1 MNSRVV
7 KLQDAPNPGGV
18 RLYLAITIDGSMGE
32 WELERAYL
40 VRHLFDGQR
49 LRRRALE
56 EFATAVRTGRLVAF
70 VGSYATQDLG
80 YWSWDDFLDKLA
92 EEAARICEKQGSTL
106 RKQHALKA
114 IETVRASFG
123 GSEAA
128 LTGLSVIEYALA
140 YASDKD
146 GALLDELKEFAV
158 KQFILRDLERS
169 RRTNIQRL
177 LEDLAIDRIITLNYD
192 LEFEWELMT
201 NIEEKDKC
209 GDAGHKRDELL
220 DDILGSPLV
229 SRDDCGSLARLL
241 PNGKSVM
248 SDLFS
253 RGRTDR
259 LIEFAV
265 GSPDYEAH
273 VLHLH
278 GRALRRDASTLV
290 ISQRDYN
297 NQYRRSGVAKL
308 PFEHALR
315 ILFAGNPILFVGIG
329 LKESEITGTLEQF
342 VSDHPNRRQTPA
354 FILWNGP
361 AKNKERDALRFRW
374 LHRYGA
380 LALFDDELAELDLRQ
395 RRDTA
400 LIRMGRSITN
410 AGIAAASMSKRFDW
424 QPSDLRRISDKLAR
438 LEIDKC
444 VDIWPTGPDVTDVD
458 PNHPAW
464 KLVEQGGS
472 MHIVIGEPGTGKGRL
487 AKELRAAWL
496 RQKPEGDRRAC
507 LVNASFV
514 FETDSVFSLI
524 SGLGD
529 GTPACEEGRSRLS
542 ALSDF
547 LGAESGREV
556 LLVINGMERFL
567 SPSGAPLSSE
577 LDLLLRK
584 LIHLSSVGMEAAT
597 IESEE
602 EGAPPVTIYILGT
615 SRVRRYFSAL
625 FDQIAPLITHS
636 ERRLGTDLTVPG
648 TRYRSVYFDL
658 VAQRF
663 AERGCGEEVLPLGA
677 RARIEQSLA
686 GERTALRRAFLSAYL
701 QAAMLRAAK
710 VEHPDLCLDILTT
723 MAFIGSPV
731 EREILFHSPRVRQ
744 RIADIRV
751 VKPGQDARDLLHKA
765 VEQLTELALL
775 IPTTTYP
782 GTPATWRRFGLHR
795 SILTQIRDRLSVPLT
810 DAQLSAGFNLSMFV
824 ALPADGYSPEGDI
837 HDELGTLVDW
847 LVGAY
852 KDDPLEGYDA
862 IEDDDHQSA
871 WTDDQ
876 RGLIRDIMMR
886 RKTSGEMQLSKAWPH
901 VSACLRAALS
911 LLRSYYSTS
920 TLLMVDPSN
929 GVPMRDD
936 DGPLTQHVD
945 RLDRVL
951 HAAVENCR
959 ARREAAAALDEHGAG
974 AWLGPAP
981 YYADDLVWLH
991 NERGVVKLAQGDLYG
1006 ARLAFNEALQL
1017 NNEHI
1022 EFGEHGH
1029 NWRRIMLN
1037 QVHVDIERAWLDR
1050 AEKRMCQIEES
1061 MENELDEPIGDVK
1074 AYVLTQYFETH
1085 GEQRRAVDPNYQH
1098 DIILGVALTMGY
1110 RGLILHLQG
1119 QLEAAHGLLER
1130 ATIILDRIGAVRA
1143 YAMFQRHLSS
1153 LLVAVG
1159 DDEAAVRAFRKTV
1172 AAGEAT
1178 KQADVAYHAR
1188 VAGAGW
1194 RRDHA
1199 QINHKTAIDKQLR
1212 AALRYAEAGDMHRL
1226 RIEAGLNL
1234 ARIKFDSGDFDVAL
1248 EHAADAMAT
1257 ASRYGLNLRKI
1268 SLRILIGQILI
1279 GRGDPVSGSALVHK
1293 AIKNAERVGYHTAI
1307 ELAQRVL
1314 VSFV

>member
-1 MNSRVV
+1 M
-7 KLQDAPNPGGV
+7 
-18 RLYLAITIDGSMGE
+18 
-32 WELERAYL
+32 ERAYL

-56 EFATAVRTGRLVAF
+56 EFAMAVRTGRLVAF
-70 VGSYATQDLG
+70 VGSYATQDLVDLP
-80 YWSWDDFLDKLA
+80 WDKFLENLA
-92 EEAARICEKQGSTL
+92 KEAASICEQQGSTL

-114 IETVRASFG
+114 IETVRASLTG
-123 GSEAA
+123 TDAA
-128 LTGLSVIEYALA
+128 VTGLSVIEYALA
-140 YASDKD
+140 YAGEKD
-146 GALLDELKEFAV
+146 GILLDKLKEFAV
-158 KQFILRDLERS
+158 TQFGFRDLKRS

-177 LEDLAIDRIITLNYD
+177 LEDLAIDRVITLNYD

-201 NIEEKDKC
+201 NIEEKEDC
-209 GDAGHKRDELL
+209 GDAGPDRDGLL
-220 DDILGSPLV
+220 RKLLTSSLIA
-229 SRDDCGSLARLL
+229 REDCGSLTRLL
-241 PNGKSVM
+241 PNGKSVI

-278 GRALRRDASTLV
+278 GRALLADAATMV

-329 LKESEITGTLEQF
+329 LKESEITATLEQF

-361 AKNKERDALRFRW
+361 PKEKERDALRFRW

-380 LALFDDELAELDLRQ
+380 LALFDDELVELSASQKRED
-395 RRDTA
+395 A
-400 LIRMGRSITN
+400 LIRMAGSITN
-410 AGIAAASMSKRFDW
+410 AGIAAATMNTRFDW
-424 QPSDLRRISDKLAR
+424 KNSDLRRISDKLER
-438 LEIDKC
+438 LKTDNSID
-444 VDIWPTGPDVTDVD
+444 VWPTAPDISAIAPDA
-458 PNHPAW
+458 PAW
-464 KLVEQGGS
+464 SYVKQGGS
-472 MHIVIGEPGTGKGRL
+472 MRIFIGDPGTGKGRL
-487 AKELRAAWL
+487 AKELRVAWL
-496 RQKPEGDRRAC
+496 DQKPGSDRRAC

-529 GTPACEEGRSRLS
+529 GTPACEENRSRLS

-547 LGAESGREV
+547 LGAEEGREV

-584 LIHLSSVGMEAAT
+584 LIELSSAGMDAAIEETEAQA
-597 IESEE
+597 
-602 EGAPPVTIYILGT
+602 APPVTIYILGT

-625 FDQIAPLITHS
+625 FEQIAPLITHS
-636 ERRLGTDLTVPG
+636 GRRFGTDLPATQTPH
-648 TRYRSVYFDL
+648 RSVYFDL
-658 VAQRF
+658 VAKRF
-663 AERGCGEEVLPLGA
+663 EERGCGPDVLPRGA
-677 RARIEQSLA
+677 FARIDQSLA
-686 GERTALRRAFLSAYL
+686 GERTGLRRAFLSAYL

-723 MAFIGSPV
+723 MAFVGSPI
-731 EREILFHSPRVRQ
+731 EREILFHSPRVRR
-744 RIADIRV
+744 RIAEIKKA
-751 VKPGQDARDLLHKA
+751 KPDREPQDLLCKA
-765 VEQLTELALL
+765 VEQLADLALL

-782 GTPATWRRFGLHR
+782 GTPSKWRRFGLHR
-795 SILTQIRDRLSVPLT
+795 AVLTQIRDRLSVPLT

-824 ALPADGYSPEGDI
+824 ALPADGYSPEGEI

-862 IEDDDHQSA
+862 LEDDDRDSA
-871 WTDDQ
+871 WTPDQ
-876 RGLIRDIMMR
+876 LNAIRDTMMS
-886 RKTSGEMQLSKAWPH
+886 RKTSGEMQFSKAWPH

-929 GVPMRDD
+929 GVPKRDD

-951 HAAVENCR
+951 HAAIENCR
-959 ARREAAAALDEHGAG
+959 ARRDAAAALSTHDAE

-981 YYADDLVWLH
+981 FYADDLVWLH

-1017 NNEHI
+1017 NEEHI

-1061 MENELDEPIGDVK
+1061 IELELDHSIGEVK
-1074 AYVLTQYFETH
+1074 SYILDEYFETH
-1085 GEQRRAVDPNYQH
+1085 GQQRRTIDPHYQH
-1098 DIILGVALTMGY
+1098 DIILGVALIMGY

-1130 ATIILDRIGAVRA
+1130 ATIILDRIGEVRA

-1153 LLVAVG
+1153 LLVAIG
-1159 DDEAAVRAFRKTV
+1159 DEEGAQRAFRKTV
-1172 AAGEAT
+1172 TAGEAT

-1194 RRDHA
+1194 RRDHS
-1199 QINHKTAIDKQLR
+1199 QGNHKTAIDKQLR

-1279 GRGDPVSGSALVHK
+1279 GRGDPVSGAALVQK

-1307 ELAQRVL
+1307 ELSQRVL
-1314 VSFV
+1314 ASFV